1 MIPICNRSRKEENHQ
16 SRCIGSNEFSKEEV
30 FDAAPMLKGDSP
42 ALSGQ
47 NSELIGGK
55 KNKIIFSN
63 TAKTISSIEDKK
75 TVFRGTIGVW
85 WRQANR

>member
-1 MIPICNRSRKEENHQ
+1 
-16 SRCIGSNEFSKEEV
+16 
-30 FDAAPMLKGDSP
+30 MLKGDSP

-75 TVFRGTIGVW
+75 TGVSRNDW
-85 WRQANR
+85 GLVATGEQIILKKGKKRELNPMH